1 MFYPNSLVFG
11 SSNDWFELYVT
22 RRCWD
27 HKKKNEMVKNGRE
40 GGGSKFGGWGVMGCH
55 SFFNFSFKIINKLKA
70 KKGPL
75 KCQKCQLYLP
85 ILCCTLCICPYL
97 KLIKKRLSEQTA
109 ASVITK
115 KIENDI
121 CGNYLI
127 CPWNSFS
134 SARKRAF
141 TYIHTLCYQC
151 CSNKLLPN
159 SFSSLRPPIFSPKF
173 VPLWML
179 SICWWWSWSGEALL
193 FLFNLFFL
201 ELISNICPNWCW
213 VFVGHD
219 LGQVQPL
226 IFWNKICLQ
235 LMLNICSN
243 WCWVLLVVILV
254 RCSPFSFQHDFF
266 MNQLQVFVPTDVE
279 YLLVVVLVKCS
290 SLFLQ

>member
-1 MFYPNSLVFG
+1 M
-11 SSNDWFELYVT
+11 
-22 RRCWD
+22 
-27 HKKKNEMVKNGRE
+27 
-40 GGGSKFGGWGVMGCH
+40 
-55 SFFNFSFKIINKLKA
+55 A
-70 KKGPL
+70 
-75 KCQKCQLYLP
+75 
-85 ILCCTLCICPYL
+85 
-97 KLIKKRLSEQTA
+97 
-109 ASVITK
+109 
-115 KIENDI
+115 NDI

-127 CPWNSFS
+127 YPWNSFS

-201 ELISNICPNWCW
+201 ELIWYICPNWCW

-254 RCSPFSFQHDFF
+254 RCSPFSFQHDFSWIRF
-266 MNQLQVFVPTDVE
+266 KYLCQLMSSICWSWSWSGAG
-279 YLLVVVLVKCS
+279 CS
-290 SLFLQ
+290 SPPPAHQSPKTCPQETATAPFASPVFFSQIFFSSDFPIFSC